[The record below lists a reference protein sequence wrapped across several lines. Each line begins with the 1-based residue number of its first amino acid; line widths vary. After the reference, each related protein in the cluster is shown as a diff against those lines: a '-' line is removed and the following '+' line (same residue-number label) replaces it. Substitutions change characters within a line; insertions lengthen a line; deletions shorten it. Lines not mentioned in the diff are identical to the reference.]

1 MNIGLLGFGVVGG
14 GVWELAQEN
23 RALNVKK
30 VLVRREA
37 PSLGK
42 AAVQDVEAILRDTDI
57 DTVVEVL
64 GGLHPAYEWICRALA
79 AGKDV
84 VTANKAVISAYYRE
98 LTALAHENGAALRCT
113 AAVGGG
119 IPWLVNLQRCRR
131 VDTVTE
137 VGGIMNGTTNFIMD
151 AMARQ
156 GADFPA
162 VLQRAQE
169 LGYAEADPSADI
181 DGDDIRRKLT
191 ISANIAFD
199 ALLREEDIPAFGIR
213 TVTGADMK
221 DFRAHGFTCKLLAC
235 AQRTE
240 TGVAAYVEPALVTEG
255 EPEAAVPGNYNL
267 ISCTGE
273 LLGRQSYFGQG
284 AGRYPTAANV
294 VQDCLDLLAGEDGF
308 YTETARP
315 MAVEADAVAHPYY
328 VRTRTADPWLE
339 SVTADRWD
347 SGVITGAV
355 PVGQMLRW
363 AAAQRQRDP
372 GCFVAGIR

>member
-113 AAVGGG
+113 AA
-119 IPWLVNLQRCRR
+119 
-131 VDTVTE
+131 
-137 VGGIMNGTTNFIMD
+137 
-151 AMARQ
+151 
-156 GADFPA
+156 
-162 VLQRAQE
+162 
-169 LGYAEADPSADI
+169 
-181 DGDDIRRKLT
+181 
-191 ISANIAFD
+191 
-199 ALLREEDIPAFGIR
+199 
-213 TVTGADMK
+213 
-221 DFRAHGFTCKLLAC
+221 
-235 AQRTE
+235 
-240 TGVAAYVEPALVTEG
+240 
-255 EPEAAVPGNYNL
+255 
-267 ISCTGE
+267 
-273 LLGRQSYFGQG
+273 
-284 AGRYPTAANV
+284 ANV
-294 VQDCLDLLAGEDGF
+294 VQDCLDLLTGEDGF

-328 VRTRTADPWLE
+328 VRTQAADPWLK
-339 SVTADRWD
+339 SVTADRWAG
-347 SGVITGAV
+347 GVITGAV
-355 PVGQMLRW
+355 PVGNAALGGGPAAEGPRLLRGGHPVTGS
-363 AAAQRQRDP
+363 AAGEMFKKNFTACSNKSERN
-372 GCFVAGIR
+372 VL